1 MNNPETGTV
10 YRFLI
15 YPIVFLTK
23 KLPIVC
29 TPLTFTHY
37 YRAIKIKTI
46 NKKNGGF
53 QMTIYFNPYM
63 RNFRRRAMAQM
74 LNEMDSEYE
83 QQVSFPIDVKGSAD
97 LYELKA
103 LLPGVDADDLDIQ
116 IVNEVV
122 TISGLMKVER
132 EEQAEYLL
140 TELPSGRFHRV
151 VSLPTPLDA
160 SKVEA
165 ILENGILTLRIP
177 KAEEA
182 RPKTIKIL
190 KKKLTVNK

>member
-1 MNNPETGTV
+1 
-10 YRFLI
+10 
-15 YPIVFLTK
+15 
-23 KLPIVC
+23 
-29 TPLTFTHY
+29 
-37 YRAIKIKTI
+37 
-46 NKKNGGF
+46 
-53 QMTIYFNPYM
+53 MTIYFNPYM
-63 RNFRRRAMAQM
+63 HNFRRRAMAQM

-165 ILENGILTLRIP
+165 ILENSILTLRIP

-190 KKKLTVNK
+190 KK

>member
-1 MNNPETGTV
+1 
-10 YRFLI
+10 
-15 YPIVFLTK
+15 
-23 KLPIVC
+23 
-29 TPLTFTHY
+29 
-37 YRAIKIKTI
+37 
-46 NKKNGGF
+46 
-53 QMTIYFNPYM
+53 MTIYFNPYM